1 MGKIFPTSND
11 SGLRIIGI
19 RDKGNGA
26 KDRLGMIIS
35 VRWD

>member
-1 MGKIFPTSND
+1 MGKIFPTSDD

-26 KDRLGMIIS
+26 KWTAPLVETVS
-35 VRWD
+35 